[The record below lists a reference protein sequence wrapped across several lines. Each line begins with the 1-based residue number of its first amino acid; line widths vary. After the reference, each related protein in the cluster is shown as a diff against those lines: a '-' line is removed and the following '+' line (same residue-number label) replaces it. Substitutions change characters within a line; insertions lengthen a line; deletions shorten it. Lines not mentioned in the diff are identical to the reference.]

1 MCCETLLDV
10 YLQAGKYRLFDVI
23 VPCLGSTVVVDSHSA
38 AVCPSRTL
46 GSVDT
51 TGMQVARTGKF
62 FCQCHVAQR
71 LMLQRAIWCV
81 FPINCVV
88 QHVGFRWR

>member
-1 MCCETLLDV
+1 MMCCETLLDV
-10 YLQAGKYRLFDVI
+10 YLRAGKYRLFDVI

-51 TGMQVARTGKF
+51 NGMQVARTGKF
-62 FCQCHVAQR
+62 FLPLPCGPASCATESDLVRFSH
-71 LMLQRAIWCV
+71 
-81 FPINCVV
+81 
-88 QHVGFRWR
+88 